1 MKEKNGKMLKKT
13 DFKLLVPIMNGV
25 KKAVLN

>member
-1 MKEKNGKMLKKT
+1 MKEKNGKMLEKT